1 MALGRHVVLT
11 QFRRWGLLKSAPD
24 YLAVA
29 QRINRIDVWKEAA
42 QAVGGISA
50 PTQAMRSS
58 TLIDGKVWNGV
69 DPKATPAVSRFN
81 VRGMR

>member
-1 MALGRHVVLT
+1 VVFNPVPPLGIAEA
-11 QFRRWGLLKSAPD
+11 APD

-58 TLIDGKVWNGV
+58 TLMDGTVWNGA
-69 DPKATPAVSRFN
+69 DPEGYARSFAIQRKGA
-81 VRGMR
+81 